1 MKNTEKSSKIVKNIL
16 SGGIKLT
23 DRFISDKA
31 DLSAVVK
38 TLKQAGYRIV
48 LTQGVYDM
56 FHVGHK
62 RYLESA
68 KSHGDIL
75 IVGIDSDELTR
86 KMKGPKRPFDKLEDR
101 LEILAGLKVVDIVT
115 VRHVDE
121 PMYGL
126 IKLVRP
132 DVLVMSQTTS
142 TFSDKDKKNLLPYC
156 GTIQT
161 LPAQASTTTT
171 AKLQRI
177 MIDGAE
183 ELGSRISLLINDFL
197 GSIQSNESSRSIY
210 TSHPQRNSR
219 PVRKTKAGS
228 SLHTRTK
235 LKK

>member
-171 AKLQRI
+171 AKLQR
-177 MIDGAE
+177 M
-183 ELGSRISLLINDFL
+183 
-197 GSIQSNESSRSIY
+197 
-210 TSHPQRNSR
+210 
-219 PVRKTKAGS
+219 
-228 SLHTRTK
+228 
-235 LKK
+235 